1 MKLHGAGGRNPLR
14 HCQTI
19 VLSVSRVE
27 TCSCLVQCFPGGAG
41 PGGDEIPAFKASD
54 TVADFV
60 KSVFILLEKA
70 GAGHSALRIS

>member
-1 MKLHGAGGRNPLR
+1 
-14 HCQTI
+14 
-19 VLSVSRVE
+19 
-27 TCSCLVQCFPGGAG
+27 VQCFPGGA
-41 PGGDEIPAFKASD
+41 GGDEIPAFKASD